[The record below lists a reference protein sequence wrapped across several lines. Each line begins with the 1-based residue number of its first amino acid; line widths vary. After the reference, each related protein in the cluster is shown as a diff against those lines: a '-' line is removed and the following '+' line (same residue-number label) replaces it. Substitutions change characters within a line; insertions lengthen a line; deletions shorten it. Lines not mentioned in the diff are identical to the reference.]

1 MSGPHIASSRNI
13 LFIFLLLHP
22 QMRNVM
28 PPLRRLGANANKS
41 TSAAGLNGGKP
52 VLSVTAR
59 NAERGAWAFRN
70 GIPCP
75 LGDPVLIH
83 YEDLYDRPEPHYIDA
98 R

>member
-1 MSGPHIASSRNI
+1 MWSCSRATWRYGI
-13 LFIFLLLHP
+13 
-22 QMRNVM
+22 
-28 PPLRRLGANANKS
+28 S
-41 TSAAGLNGGKP
+41 TPSTAPVPIGRAATGGFYINGY
-52 VLSVTAR
+52 VTAR

-83 YEDLYDRPEPHYIDA
+83 YEDLYDRPEPHYVDA